1 MLNNNEQLAFAVLDK
16 FADERVQLIADMQ
29 ALGYATVEECKPIV
43 IKWACYKVKASYN
56 ENDKTGRVT
65 LDTKHAK
72 YETVKTVVRDVM
84 NNLKGTTRRKVS
96 ESNAT
101 ESNATESNATEPVNP
116 FASAVKK
123 FKTEAQARKAFEQ
136 ALRASFAK
144 S

>member
-56 ENDKTGRVT
+56 ENDETGRVT

-72 YETVKTVVRDVM
+72 YETAKTVVRDVM

-96 ESNAT
+96 
-101 ESNATESNATEPVNP
+101 ESNATEPVNP